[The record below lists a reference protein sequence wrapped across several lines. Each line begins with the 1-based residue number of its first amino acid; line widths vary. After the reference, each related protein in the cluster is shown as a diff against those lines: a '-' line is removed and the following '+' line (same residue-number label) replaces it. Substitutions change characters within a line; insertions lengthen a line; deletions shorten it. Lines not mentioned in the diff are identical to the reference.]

1 MIWEAWFTLAVLA
14 GVLGLLLRG
23 RASAALAVF
32 GGNIV
37 LLAAG
42 VIDTEQSLAGFS
54 NPAPLT
60 VAALYVVAAG
70 VQQTGALTP
79 IMHSA
84 LGNRAGVRLP
94 LARLA
99 VPAAA
104 ASGFLN
110 NTPIAAMLI
119 PEVQSWSDRFKVSVS
134 KLLMPLSFAVVLGG
148 LLSVIGTSTNLV
160 VSGLMENAGLGALG
174 FFEIGKIGLPIAVV
188 GIAVMVALSAKVLP
202 ARRSVAQE
210 LADQARDFYVELQ
223 VQPGGPVDGKTVEQA
238 GLRELQGVFLTSVD
252 RGDTVIAPVRPETVL
267 RGGNKLRFAGQAHK
281 VLDLQARRGL
291 KSAETEHIESLE
303 DPAVRY
309 FEAVIGTRSP
319 LVGRTLKDAG
329 FRNEYQ
335 AAVVAIHRDGGLI
348 EEKLGQV
355 PLRLGDTLIILSD
368 PGFKMR
374 WGDRDD
380 FLLIADMDAVPSGSV
395 SKVQALLAVSIL
407 VAVIVLATAN
417 VVPILVGALIGAVL
431 MVALRILTPTEARRA
446 IDLEVIIIIAAAFGL
461 AAAMQSSGLA
471 EQAAA
476 GVTSVFD
483 SWGDRGALL
492 GIVIATLVLTEMIT
506 NNAAALLMFPIGL
519 SLAAGTGLNPIGVG
533 IAIAVAASASFL
545 TPIGYQTN
553 TMVYG
558 PGGYKFTDYWRLG
571 LPLTLV
577 VIFMTVL
584 LVPIMWP

>member
-1 MIWEAWFTLAVLA
+1 MTWEAWFTLAVLG
-14 GVLGLLLRG
+14 GVLALLVRG
-23 RASAALAVF
+23 RVSAALAVL

-37 LLAAG
+37 LLAFG
-42 VIDTEQSLAGFS
+42 VIDTEQALAGFS

-70 VQQTGALTP
+70 VQRTGALTP
-79 IMHSA
+79 ALHGA
-84 LGNRAGVRLP
+84 LGRRAGVRVP
-94 LARLA
+94 LARLS

-119 PEVQSWSDRFKVSVS
+119 PEVQSWAERYKVSVS

-160 VSGLMENAGLGALG
+160 ISGLMENAGLGALG
-174 FFEIGKIGLPIAVV
+174 FFEIGKIGLPIAVL
-188 GIAVMVALSAKVLP
+188 GIALMVALSAAVLP

-210 LADQARDFYVELQ
+210 LAEQARDFYVEVS
-223 VQPGGPVDGKTVEQA
+223 VQPGGPVDGRTVEQA

-267 RGGNKLRFAGQAHK
+267 RGGNVLRFAGQARK
-281 VLDLQARRGL
+281 VLDLHGHKGL
-291 KSAETEHIESLE
+291 ESAESEHIDSLQ

-309 FEAVIGTRSP
+309 FEAVIGAKSP
-319 LVGRTLKDAG
+319 LVGRTLKEAG

-335 AAVVAIHRDGGLI
+335 AAVVAIHRDGGLVDA
-348 EEKLGQV
+348 KLGQV
-355 PLRLGDTLIILSD
+355 PLRLGDTLILLSD
-368 PGFKMR
+368 PGFKSR

-380 FLLIADMDAVPSGSV
+380 FLLIAPMDSAPSIPV
-395 SKVQALLAVSIL
+395 STAK
-407 VAVIVLATAN
+407 AVIAVAILAGIIILATLDI
-417 VVPILVGALIGAVL
+417 VPILVCSLVGAML
-431 MVALRILTPTEARRA
+431 MVVAGVLTATEARRS
-446 IDLEVIIIIAAAFGL
+446 IDLDVIVIIAAAFGL
-461 AAAMQSSGLA
+461 AAAMENSGLA
-471 EQAAA
+471 RSAANA
-476 GVTSVFD
+476 LTSAFS

-492 GIVIATLVLTEMIT
+492 GIVVATMVLTEMVT

-519 SLAAGTGLNPIGVG
+519 SLASGTGLNPVGVA
-533 IAIAVAASASFL
+533 IAIAVGASASFL

-558 PGGYKFTDYWRLG
+558 PGGYRFTDYWRLG
-571 LPLTLV
+571 LPLSLMVLALV
-577 VIFMTVL
+577 VG
-584 LVPIMWP
+584 LVPVIWP